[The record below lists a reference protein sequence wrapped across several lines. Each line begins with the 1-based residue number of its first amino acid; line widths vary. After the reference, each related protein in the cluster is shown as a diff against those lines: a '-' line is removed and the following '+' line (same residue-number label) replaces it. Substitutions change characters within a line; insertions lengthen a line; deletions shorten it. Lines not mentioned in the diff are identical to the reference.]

1 MKTRPIL
8 SFKNCYNCF
17 LVYVALTKFENKFVF
32 NLYFVFRYY
41 DKNFKEVT
49 SRQPALANPICFYG

>member
-17 LVYVALTKFENKFVF
+17 LVYVALTKFEI
-32 NLYFVFRYY
+32 NLY
-41 DKNFKEVT
+41 
-49 SRQPALANPICFYG
+49 LICILYLGITTRILKK